1 MNLQQKKR
9 QGGGGT
15 LLNASSLAFSRK
27 APSEKSFTSQ
37 KSQKSN
43 QSGRSNNSKT
53 KGGFQGYTNKPN
65 HPINRQTTK
74 RSSVYDSD
82 TESSKLRKATNS
94 KVSPF
99 RQPVSKP
106 SGNVSNSSKRAANNF
121 TTTINNRFERNI
133 LANNRDRSRSKS
145 RSVKKNNSPPA

>member
-1 MNLQQKKR
+1 MMNLKQKNR
-9 QGGGGT
+9 QGGGET
-15 LLNASSLAFSRK
+15 LPNTNSLVFSRK
-27 APSEKSFTSQ
+27 APSEKSFSSQ
-37 KSQKSN
+37 KSHKSN

-65 HPINRQTTK
+65 QPINRQTTK
-74 RSSVYDSD
+74 RSSIYDSD
-82 TESSKLRKATNS
+82 TESSKLRKANNS

-121 TTTINNRFERNI
+121 TNTMNRF
-133 LANNRDRSRSKS
+133 
-145 RSVKKNNSPPA
+145 